1 MIKQFNIADDTIT
14 TQITVTNGYF
24 DGGVGTLAGSNF
36 STSSLS
42 ATQKSYYYNLQYNSK
57 DHFSLTYG
65 HIVGSGSAVEN
76 STTEGTT
83 QAIYK
88 QFFNFTEPNSENIR
102 DGAGWSMIDGTDGA
116 NAVTQKGVYILAAER
131 LQMKD
136 RLNPGTWTVNLSGS
150 NSQAGAVNLSLTDD
164 SKTTDAESAPF
175 GPRYHIVEGSAGT
188 VTTAYTTKT
197 YGFFYP
203 DAGLMV
209 FSANALS
216 SSIQGTPAYITSG
229 SEAVSEASG
238 KADGLIDGNGLTQDL
253 TVTEATDNANKIRVA
268 IQRGSGITIRSEEQQ
283 YVYDYFCRAKASE
296 YNLSQNLTFWS
307 GSTYEIRHNDM
318 VTNPQTFISEVGL
331 YDAQNSLLAVGRL
344 SSPINKNFSSEA
356 IVKVRLTY

>member
-1 MIKQFNIADDTIT
+1 MNKQFNIADDTIT
-14 TQITVTNGYF
+14 TQITVTNGFF
-24 DGGVGTLAGSNF
+24 DGGVGTLAGSNL

-57 DHFSLTYG
+57 DHFSVTYG
-65 HIVGSGSAVEN
+65 HILGSGSAVEN
-76 STTEGTT
+76 ATTEGTT

-88 QFFNFTEPNSENIR
+88 QFFNFTEPNSENLR
-102 DGAGWSMIDGTDGA
+102 DGSGWSMIDGTNGF
-116 NAVTQKGVYILAAER
+116 NAVTQEGVYILAAER

-136 RLNPGTWTVNLSGS
+136 RLNPGTWTINLSGS
-150 NSQAGAVNLSLTDD
+150 NTAGTAGVSLALTDD
-164 SKTTDAESAPF
+164 SKTVAAESAPF

-188 VTTAYTTKT
+188 VTTAYDTKT

-209 FSANALS
+209 LSANALS
-216 SSIQGTPAYITSG
+216 SSIPGHHLMVTSG
-229 SEAVSEASG
+229 S
-238 KADGLIDGNGLTQDL
+238 GNLTHTGTGLTQDL
-253 TVTEATDNANKIRVA
+253 TVADATDNASKLALA
-268 IQRGSGITIRSEEQQ
+268 IQKGTGITLRSEEQQ

-296 YNLSQNLTFWS
+296 FNLSQNLTFWS
-307 GSTYEIRHNDM
+307 GSTYEIRHSDM

>member
-1 MIKQFNIADDTIT
+1 MNKQFNIADDTIT
-14 TQITVTNGYF
+14 TQITVTNGFF
-24 DGGVGTLAGSNF
+24 DGGVGTLAGSNL

-57 DHFSLTYG
+57 DHFSVTYG
-65 HIVGSGSAVEN
+65 HILGSGSAEE
-76 STTEGTT
+76 TTTVEGTT

-88 QFFNFTEPNSENIR
+88 QFFNFTEPNSENLR
-102 DGAGWSMIDGTDGA
+102 DGSGWSMIDGTNGF
-116 NAVTQKGVYILAAER
+116 NAVTQEGVYILAAER

-136 RLNPGTWTVNLSGS
+136 RLNPGTWTINLSGS
-150 NSQAGAVNLSLTDD
+150 NTAGTAGVSLALTDD
-164 SKTTDAESAPF
+164 SKTVDAESAPF
-175 GPRYHIVEGSAGT
+175 GPRYNIVSGSAGT
-188 VTTAYTTKT
+188 VQEAYTSKT

-216 SSIQGTPAYITSG
+216 SSIPGDAEYITSG
-229 SEAVSEASG
+229 SDATI
-238 KADGLIDGNGLTQDL
+238 LNNGLAQDL
-253 TVTEATDNANKIRVA
+253 TVTEATDNASKIRIA
-268 IQRGSGITIRSEEQQ
+268 IQRGSGITLRSEEQQ

-296 YNLSQNLTFWS
+296 FNLSQNPTFWS
-307 GSTYEIRHNDM
+307 GSTYEIRHSDM
-318 VTNPQTFISEVGL
+318 VTNPQTFVSEVGL
-331 YDAQNSLLAVGRL
+331 LDVNGDVLAVGRL

>member
-24 DGGVGTLAGSNF
+24 DGGVGTVAGSSF
-36 STSSLS
+36 TTSSLS
-42 ATQKSYYYNLQYNSK
+42 TTQKSYYYNLQYNAK
-57 DHFSLTYG
+57 DHFSITYG
-65 HIVGSGSAVEN
+65 HKGGSGSAVEN

-88 QFFNFTEPNSENIR
+88 QFFNFTEPDSEKLR
-102 DGAGWSMIDGTDGA
+102 DGTGWSMIDGTNGT
-116 NAVTQKGVYILAAER
+116 NAVTQNDVYILTAER

-150 NSQAGAVNLSLTDD
+150 LTSSGEPISLSLTDD
-164 SKTTDAESAPF
+164 SKTTAAESAPF
-175 GPRYHIVEGSAGT
+175 GPRYHIVEGSAGS

-216 SSIQGTPAYITSG
+216 ASMPGDPNFLTSG
-229 SEAVSEASG
+229 SGFTPGPPFTGAT
-238 KADGLIDGNGLTQDL
+238 GLAPDLRVID
-253 TVTEATDNANKIRVA
+253 AADNANKFRVA
-268 IQRGSGITIRSEEQQ
+268 IQKGTGITIRSEEQQ
-283 YVYDYFCRAKASE
+283 YIYDYFCRAKASE
-296 YNLSQNLTFWS
+296 FNLSQNITFWS
-307 GSTYEIRHNDM
+307 GSTYEIRHSDM

-331 YDAQNSLLAVGRL
+331 YDTQNSLLAIGKL

>member
-1 MIKQFNIADDTIT
+1 MKIFDIPNDTIT
-14 TQITVTNGYF
+14 TQITVTNGFF
-24 DGGVGTLAGSNF
+24 DGGVGTLAGS
-36 STSSLS
+36 SLATSSLS

-57 DHFSLTYG
+57 DHFSVTYG
-65 HIVGSGSAVEN
+65 HILGSGSAEE
-76 STTEGTT
+76 STTVEGTT

-88 QFFNFTEPNSENIR
+88 QFFNFTEPSAENLR
-102 DGAGWSMIDGTDGA
+102 DGAGWSMIDGTNGA
-116 NAVTQKGVYILAAER
+116 NAVTQEGVYIVAAER

-150 NSQAGAVNLSLTDD
+150 NSAGAAASLSLTDD
-164 SKTTDAESAPF
+164 SKVVNAESAPF
-175 GPRYHIVEGSAGT
+175 GPRYNIVEGSAGA

-209 FSANALS
+209 LSANALS
-216 SSIQGTPAYITSG
+216 SSIHGTPGYITSG
-229 SEAVSEASG
+229 SGA
-238 KADGLIDGNGLTQDL
+238 GLIDGNGLTQDL
-253 TVTEATDNANKIRVA
+253 TVTDATDNANKIRVA
-268 IQRGSGITIRSEEQQ
+268 IERGTGITLRSEEQQ

-307 GSTYEIRHNDM
+307 GSTYEIRHSDM

-331 YDAQNSLLAVGRL
+331 YDTQNSLLAVGRL

>member
-14 TQITVTNGYF
+14 TQITVTNGFF
-24 DGGVGTLAGSNF
+24 DGGVGTLAGS
-36 STSSLS
+36 SLATSSLS

-57 DHFSLTYG
+57 DHFSITYG
-65 HIVGSGSAVEN
+65 HILGSGSAEESATV
-76 STTEGTT
+76 EGTT

-88 QFFNFTEPNSENIR
+88 QFFNFTEPNSENLR
-102 DGAGWSMIDGTDGA
+102 DGAGWSMIDGTNGA
-116 NAVTQKGVYILAAER
+116 NAVTQEGVYILAAER

-150 NSQAGAVNLSLTDD
+150 NTAGALGVSLALTDD
-164 SKTTDAESAPF
+164 SKTTPAESAPF

-188 VTTAYTTKT
+188 VTTAYDTKT

-216 SSIQGTPAYITSG
+216 GSIPGGFGYIDSG
-229 SEAVSEASG
+229 SDSG
-238 KADGLIDGNGLTQDL
+238 VLFNGLAQDL
-253 TVTEATDNANKIRVA
+253 TVADATDNASKLRTA

-283 YVYDYFCRAKASE
+283 YIYDYFCRAKASE
-296 YNLSQNLTFWS
+296 FNLSQNLTFWS
-307 GSTYEIRHNDM
+307 GSTYEIRHSDM

>member
-1 MIKQFNIADDTIT
+1 MNKQFNIADDTIT
-14 TQITVTNGYF
+14 TQITVTNGFF
-24 DGGVGTLAGSNF
+24 DGGVGTLAGS
-36 STSSLS
+36 SLATSSLS

-57 DHFSLTYG
+57 DHFSVTYG
-65 HIVGSGSAVEN
+65 HILGSGSAEE
-76 STTEGTT
+76 STNVEGTT

-88 QFFNFTEPNSENIR
+88 QFFNFTEPSAENLR
-102 DGAGWSMIDGTDGA
+102 DGAGWSMVDGTNGV
-116 NAVTQKGVYILAAER
+116 NAVTQEGVYILAAER

-136 RLNPGTWTVNLSGS
+136 RLNPGTWTINLSGS
-150 NSQAGAVNLSLTDD
+150 NTAGVAASLSLTDD
-164 SKTTDAESAPF
+164 SKTVDAESAPF
-175 GPRYHIVEGSAGT
+175 GPRYHIVEGSAGA

-216 SSIQGTPAYITSG
+216 SSIPGDAEYITSG
-229 SEAVSEASG
+229 SDATI
-238 KADGLIDGNGLTQDL
+238 LNNGLAQDL
-253 TVTEATDNANKIRVA
+253 TVTEATDNASKIRIA
-268 IQRGSGITIRSEEQQ
+268 IQRGSGITLRSEEQQ

-296 YNLSQNLTFWS
+296 FNLSQNPTFWS
-307 GSTYEIRHNDM
+307 GSTYEIRHSDM
-318 VTNPQTFISEVGL
+318 VTNPQTFVSEVGL
-331 YDAQNSLLAVGRL
+331 MDVNGDVLAVGRL

>member
-1 MIKQFNIADDTIT
+1 MNKQFNIAEDTIT

-57 DHFSLTYG
+57 DHLSVTYG
-65 HIVGSGSAVEN
+65 HILGSGSAVEN
-76 STTEGTT
+76 ATTEGTT

-88 QFFNFTEPNSENIR
+88 QFFNFTEPSAENLR
-102 DGAGWSMIDGTDGA
+102 DGAGWSMVDGTNGA
-116 NAVTQKGVYILAAER
+116 NNVTQEGVYIIAAER

-136 RLNPGTWTVNLSGS
+136 RLNPGTWTINLSGS
-150 NSQAGAVNLSLTDD
+150 IGSGSAAVGHFAASNLSLTDD
-164 SKTTDAESAPF
+164 SKTEQPTSAPF

-188 VTTAYTTKT
+188 VTTSYTTRT

-209 FSANALS
+209 LSANALS
-216 SSIQGTPAYITSG
+216 HSIGGDENYITSG
-229 SEAVSEASG
+229 SGV
-238 KADGLIDGNGLTQDL
+238 GLIDGNGLAQDL
-253 TVTEATDNANKIRVA
+253 TVTDSTDNANKLRVA
-268 IQRGSGITIRSEEQQ
+268 ISRGSGITLRSEEQQ

-296 YNLSQNLTFWS
+296 FNLSQNPTFWS

-331 YDAQNSLLAVGRL
+331 LDANGDVMAIGRL

>member
-24 DGGVGTLAGSNF
+24 DGGVGTLAGSGF
-36 STSSLS
+36 TTSSLS

-65 HIVGSGSAVEN
+65 HILGSGSAEE
-76 STTEGTT
+76 TTTVEGTT

-88 QFFNFTEPNSENIR
+88 QFFNFTEPSAENLR
-102 DGAGWSMIDGTDGA
+102 DGAGWSMIDGTNGA
-116 NAVTQKGVYILAAER
+116 NAVTQEGVYILAAER

-150 NSQAGAVNLSLTDD
+150 KTTGTGSALSLTDD

-175 GPRYHIVEGSAGT
+175 GPRYHIVEGSAGS

-216 SSIQGTPAYITSG
+216 SSLPGEPGYITSG
-229 SEAVSEASG
+229 SGA
-238 KADGLIDGNGLTQDL
+238 GLINGNGLTQDL
-253 TVTEATDNANKIRVA
+253 TVATATDNANKLRVA
-268 IQRGSGITIRSEEQQ
+268 IQRGTGITIRSEEQQ
-283 YVYDYFCRAKASE
+283 YIYDYFCRAKASE

-307 GSTYEIRHNDM
+307 GSTYEIRHSDM

>member
-1 MIKQFNIADDTIT
+1 MNKQFNIADDTIT
-14 TQITVTNGYF
+14 TQITVTNGFF
-24 DGGVGTLAGSNF
+24 DGGVGTLAGS
-36 STSSLS
+36 SLATSSLS

-57 DHFSLTYG
+57 DHFSVTYG
-65 HIVGSGSAVEN
+65 HILGSGSAEE
-76 STTEGTT
+76 STTVEGTT

-88 QFFNFTEPNSENIR
+88 QFFNFTEPSAENLR
-102 DGAGWSMIDGTDGA
+102 DGAGWSMIDGTNGP
-116 NAVTQKGVYILAAER
+116 NAVTQEGVYILAAER

-136 RLNPGTWTVNLSGS
+136 RLNPGTWTINLSGS
-150 NSQAGAVNLSLTDD
+150 NTAGTAGVSLALTDD
-164 SKTTDAESAPF
+164 SKTVDAESAPF
-175 GPRYHIVEGSAGT
+175 GPKYHIVEGSAGA

-216 SSIQGTPAYITSG
+216 SSIPGDAEYITSG
-229 SEAVSEASG
+229 SDATI
-238 KADGLIDGNGLTQDL
+238 LNNGLAQDL
-253 TVTEATDNANKIRVA
+253 TVTEATDNASKIRIA
-268 IQRGSGITIRSEEQQ
+268 IQRGSGITLRSEEQQ

-296 YNLSQNLTFWS
+296 FNLSQNPTFWS
-307 GSTYEIRHNDM
+307 GSTYEIRHSDM
-318 VTNPQTFISEVGL
+318 VTNPQTFVSEVGL
-331 YDAQNSLLAVGRL
+331 MDVNGDVLAVGRL

>member
-1 MIKQFNIADDTIT
+1 
-14 TQITVTNGYF
+14 
-24 DGGVGTLAGSNF
+24 
-36 STSSLS
+36 
-42 ATQKSYYYNLQYNSK
+42 
-57 DHFSLTYG
+57 
-65 HIVGSGSAVEN
+65 
-76 STTEGTT
+76 
-83 QAIYK
+83 
-88 QFFNFTEPNSENIR
+88 
-102 DGAGWSMIDGTDGA
+102 
-116 NAVTQKGVYILAAER
+116 
-131 LQMKD
+131 
-136 RLNPGTWTVNLSGS
+136 
-150 NSQAGAVNLSLTDD
+150 
-164 SKTTDAESAPF
+164 
-175 GPRYHIVEGSAGT
+175 
-188 VTTAYTTKT
+188 
-197 YGFFYP
+197 
-203 DAGLMV
+203 MV

-296 YNLSQNLTFWS
+296 FNLSQNLTFWS
-307 GSTYEIRHNDM
+307 GSTYEIRHSDM

-331 YDAQNSLLAVGRL
+331 YDTQNSLLAVGRL